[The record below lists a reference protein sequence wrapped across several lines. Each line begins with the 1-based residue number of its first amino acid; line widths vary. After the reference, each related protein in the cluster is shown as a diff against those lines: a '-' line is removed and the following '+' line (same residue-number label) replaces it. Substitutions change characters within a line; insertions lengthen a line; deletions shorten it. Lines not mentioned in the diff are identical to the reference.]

1 MICISNQLPQFYI
14 SENLI
19 FNGLSKKLV
28 GKRFLF
34 NFPHLLLP
42 FVNFSLNRIR
52 FKFLRLPV
60 GFKDRSICFHPMQH
74 VSRFYCCTRFFLF
87 ELIKSKKGAETDISK
102 SNGKYRWIIC
112 KKILVFSLLL
122 SKHENAN
129 LPWINYALTII

>member
-1 MICISNQLPQFYI
+1 MLPLCKNQSICISNQLPQFYI

-52 FKFLRLPV
+52 FKFLRLPL

-87 ELIKSKKGAETDISK
+87 KLIKSKKGAESEISK
-102 SNGKYRWIIC
+102 SNGKYSWIIC
-112 KKILVFSLLL
+112 KNILVFSLA
-122 SKHENAN
+122 KYT
-129 LPWINYALTII
+129 WKC